1 MSRLNDSNA
10 KKILIDRTD
19 FKLSIAKNLLEK
31 IGGIP
36 YSEGVKDFQLEF
48 YSECFLIFSNGVIE
62 ILADEINEKFQ
73 IFQRKNYQMKYMSYE
88 QNLTD
93 DETRMISTMNKGGR
107 TDKFLPSFNIYKL
120 RDKLDTTKSDQKI
133 IFDLIM
139 KYFDY
144 PKPTLQSWDFN
155 NSSLWQLRE
164 LRNHVAHQR
173 ALNRNYVIGSRED
186 VQYIFRFEPID
197 TINFQLVRVVKNPQN
212 FFKELFDDLVT
223 FRNEIRNIIP
233 YNMSSSEYKN
243 QLDFGLQF

>member
-1 MSRLNDSNA
+1 MTKLNDSDA
-10 KKILIDRTD
+10 KKTLIDRTD

-31 IGGIP
+31 IGIIP

-48 YSECFLIFSNGVIE
+48 YAEGFLIFSNGVIE

-73 IFQRKNYQMKYMSYE
+73 IFKQNNYQVQYISYE

-93 DETRMISTMNKGGR
+93 DGTRTISTMNKGGR
-107 TDKFLPSFNIYKL
+107 ADKFFPSFNIYKL
-120 RDKLDTTKSDQKI
+120 RDKLDTTNSDQKS

-144 PKPTLQSWDFN
+144 PKPTVDGWDFA

-173 ALNRNYVIGSRED
+173 ALNRNYVIGDIED
-186 VQYIFRFEPID
+186 CLLYTSPSPRD
-197 TINFQLVRVVKNPQN
+197 
-212 FFKELFDDLVT
+212 
-223 FRNEIRNIIP
+223 
-233 YNMSSSEYKN
+233 
-243 QLDFGLQF
+243 